1 MLTIDPHK
9 SLLLVIDFQA
19 RLMPAIHEA
28 EAAIRNAGK
37 LLEIAKLLNVPR
49 LFTEQYPKGLGAT
62 VPDLPVE
69 GERVMTKLAFDA
81 CRAEGV
87 LQNIPTDAQVV
98 VAGCEAHVCV
108 LQTVL
113 GLIAAGRKTF
123 VVQDAIGSRAPENK
137 AAALARMAHHGAEIV
152 TTEMVAF
159 EWAQTAENPDFRAV
173 SALIK

>member
-1 MLTIDPHK
+1 MLTIDPQK
-9 SLLLVIDFQA
+9 SVLLIIDFQA
-19 RLMPAIHEA
+19 RLMPAIHEG

-37 LLEIAKLLNVPR
+37 LLEISKLLDVPR

-62 VPDLPVE
+62 VPELPVD
-69 GERVMTKLAFDA
+69 GDRVISKVSFDA
-81 CRAEGV
+81 CRAESM
-87 LQNIPTDAQVV
+87 LQNIPADAEVV

-113 GLIAAGRKTF
+113 GLIAASRKVI
-123 VVQDAIGSRAPENK
+123 VVRDAIGSRKPEDK
-137 AAALARMAHHGAEIV
+137 AAAIARMERRGAEIV

-159 EWAQTAENPDFRAV
+159 EWVQTAENPRFRAV